1 MGFIKCSRL
10 SCWLEL
16 TGLERSTV
24 ILSESLVWKWI
35 FLLFQTLLDSLKSR
49 AFMTEPFLEECLAFD
64 YSRKISLAP
73 CYIGVCSFLCSR
85 HHGTHLGLLIQNTSW
100 QCTSWHCTSQRT
112 QNCWLDQKHNC
123 GFLCLL
129 HTICHVACQKRSLES
144 LCAMGTKSRFFVSLS
159 WGTCVRSAVVW
170 LRESSWL

>member
-35 FLLFQTLLDSLKSR
+35 FLLFQTLLDSLKSG

-85 HHGTHLGLLIQNTSW
+85 HHGTHLG
-100 QCTSWHCTSQRT
+100 TSWHCTSQRT
-112 QNCWLDQKHNC
+112 QIAGWIRS
-123 GFLCLL
+123 
-129 HTICHVACQKRSLES
+129 TTVASCVSCIQSATLPAKNDPWSH
-144 LCAMGTKSRFFVSLS
+144 FVPRVQRAGSLS
-159 WGTCVRSAVVW
+159 PFPEVLVW
-170 LRESSWL
+170 DLL